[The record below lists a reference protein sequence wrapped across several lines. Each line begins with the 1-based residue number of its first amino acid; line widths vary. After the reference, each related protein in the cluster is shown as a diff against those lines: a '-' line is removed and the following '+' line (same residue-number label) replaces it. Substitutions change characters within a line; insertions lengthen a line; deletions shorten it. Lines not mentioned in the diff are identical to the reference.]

1 LDSEGRSILVQDKV
15 LASEPTLC
23 PITSARSA
31 GSWRGFQRSRLWR
44 LLKGI
49 SERLASWFPQTQ
61 APQGFWWRLMAVF
74 EENQGNRIRMTDGA
88 GRTHFA
94 PL

>member
-1 LDSEGRSILVQDKV
+1 L
-15 LASEPTLC
+15 
-23 PITSARSA
+23 
-31 GSWRGFQRSRLWR
+31 
-44 LLKGI
+44 
-49 SERLASWFPQTQ
+49 ERLASLFPQAQ
-61 APQGFWWRLMAVF
+61 MFQGFWWRLMAVF

>member
-1 LDSEGRSILVQDKV
+1 
-15 LASEPTLC
+15 
-23 PITSARSA
+23 
-31 GSWRGFQRSRLWR
+31 
-44 LLKGI
+44 
-49 SERLASWFPQTQ
+49 
-61 APQGFWWRLMAVF
+61 MAVF

>member
-1 LDSEGRSILVQDKV
+1 
-15 LASEPTLC
+15 
-23 PITSARSA
+23 
-31 GSWRGFQRSRLWR
+31 LWR

-61 APQGFWWRLMAVF
+61 MSQGFWWCLVAVF

>member
-1 LDSEGRSILVQDKV
+1 
-15 LASEPTLC
+15 
-23 PITSARSA
+23 
-31 GSWRGFQRSRLWR
+31 
-44 LLKGI
+44 
-49 SERLASWFPQTQ
+49 
-61 APQGFWWRLMAVF
+61 MAAF